1 MTPTAFVDS
10 SMERGVQPCPLAVGS
25 GAPMRADMASGPP
38 HTNRG
43 VYHGCGTAIGSVS
56 PGVEFHRFDYYRA
69 TPWAEFSEL
78 IEVFMFELAQMY
90 GEVRLQEGGA
100 VRHYA
105 THKVI
110 VDRYDNVLVQ
120 LMTGGSLRPN
130 VLAKGAPSGPVSDI
144 LRANWKHGPS
154 RVDPCIDV
162 AQAGLWDFL
171 LDWTQDFAKDY
182 RINLRTV
189 LNADPDHGD
198 TIYLGSR
205 SSQVFVR
212 LYQPGLKRAQ
222 EEGRIGDQITQLE
235 RDTVRIELEFKPQN
249 PKAKAAAAALAPH
262 ECWSVSPWTAAFA
275 KRILEMEVV
284 PVSVSMR
291 RESNRDRALRFMC
304 HQYGAHLKDLLDEY
318 GGDTDAWSDHL
329 LKEAGIVS

>member
-1 MTPTAFVDS
+1 MTTNAIVAP
-10 SMERGVQPCPLAVGS
+10 SMDAAVVPYPRDAPS
-25 GAPMRADMASGPP
+25 GARAAPDTARPP

-43 VYHGCGTAIGSVS
+43 VYHGGGAPIGSVS
-56 PGVEFHRFDYYRA
+56 VGSEYHRFDYYRA

-78 IEVFMFELAQMY
+78 IEVFMFELAQIY

-110 VDRYDNVLVQ
+110 VDRYDNPLVQ
-120 LMTGGSLRPN
+120 LMTGGNLRPN

-162 AQAGLWDFL
+162 AQAGLWAFL
-171 LDWTQDFAKDY
+171 LDWTQDFARDY
-182 RINLRTV
+182 RIHLRTV
-189 LNADPDHGD
+189 LNAEPDHGD

-205 SSQVFVR
+205 SSQVFLR

-249 PKAKAAAAALAPH
+249 PKAKEAAAILAPH
-262 ECWSVSPWTAAFA
+262 EFWSVSRWTSAFA
-275 KRILEMEVV
+275 KRILAMEVV
-284 PVSVSMR
+284 PVTVSMR

-304 HQYGAHLKDLLDEY
+304 HQYGSHLEGLLDEH
-318 GGDTDAWSDHL
+318 GGDLEAFAEDIL
-329 LKEAGIVS
+329 RRAGIAS